1 MISIIKLSRI
11 IYMNYIN
18 EMANKYSNN
27 KILMKFV
34 IGLLELNEIR
44 RKTSKEMY
52 LMIRNLLA

>member
-1 MISIIKLSRI
+1 
-11 IYMNYIN
+11 MNYIN
-18 EMANKYSNN
+18 EMTNKYSNN